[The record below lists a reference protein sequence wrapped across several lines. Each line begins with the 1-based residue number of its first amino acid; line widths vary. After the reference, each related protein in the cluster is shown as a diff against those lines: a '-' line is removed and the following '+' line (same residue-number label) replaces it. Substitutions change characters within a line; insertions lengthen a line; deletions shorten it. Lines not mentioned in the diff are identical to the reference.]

1 MKRQEKTI
9 VMLSILFGMFSIGM
23 GNMAQYAETQEYF
36 SIVGIIFM
44 VWSFAF
50 WITIKKEQNATK

>member
-1 MKRQEKTI
+1 MF
-9 VMLSILFGMFSIGM
+9 SILFGMFSIGM

-36 SIVGIIFM
+36 SIVCIIFM

-50 WITIKKEQNATK
+50 WITIKQEQNATK